1 MKHKMFLCTET
12 KGQIWEGCTAFKKA
26 LALAVATNILAKAQR
41 TQELRA
47 LAKSSAIETSSQFQ
61 GLNLL
66 VADGPEKSWN
76 YHQIAKIAI

>member
-1 MKHKMFLCTET
+1 M
-12 KGQIWEGCTAFKKA
+12 
-26 LALAVATNILAKAQR
+26 
-41 TQELRA
+41 RA

-76 YHQIAKIAI
+76 YHQIAKIAILHHQLVLTWLLQYHGSDSNVVRQSLIYRSDKPITRKAEN